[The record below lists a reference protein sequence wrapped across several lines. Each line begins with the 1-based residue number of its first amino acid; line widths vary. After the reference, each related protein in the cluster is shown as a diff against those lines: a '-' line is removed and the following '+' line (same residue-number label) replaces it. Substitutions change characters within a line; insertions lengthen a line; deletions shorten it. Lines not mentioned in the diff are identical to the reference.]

1 MSAVETITPEVVAAP
16 APATEQLLA
25 VAAQSGLPAET
36 AQTLQAAFLPAFAEA
51 RTIIEKSRGIV
62 VTDVSQ
68 VLDIKVARTYRL
80 ALRSVRTG
88 ADKLRKE
95 LKEDG
100 LRRGKAIDGFYN
112 ILVHMLDGEETR
124 LHEQEQFAERAEA
137 ARRATLE
144 VERTKELATY
154 GVTLVGLGAMADET
168 YAQLLFNAKVG
179 HEAKLE
185 AARKAEA
192 ERIAAENARLV
203 EEARIRAE
211 NERLK
216 READEREAA
225 AKIEREAAAQ
235 KQREADAAIA
245 AERAKAQ
252 AEAAAAAEAARVEKE
267 RVEALAA
274 EEKRKAAAAAKL
286 AAAKAK
292 AERDAIEAKA
302 KAEREAAEAAAR
314 AERERLQALAEIE
327 RQKAETARLAAEA
340 KAKEERE
347 AREKVEAE
355 LRAAKE
361 AEAKRL
367 AEEAEAQRQAALAP
381 DKEKLLGLAI
391 QLRATEI
398 PALSTPDGR
407 AVTALLVT
415 KLDKLAAWLE
425 QEASVL

>member
-1 MSAVETITPEVVAAP
+1 MSA
-16 APATEQLLA
+16 
-25 VAAQSGLPAET
+25 AET
-36 AQTLQAAFLPAFAEA
+36 LDVVLCDITAESALVIRGAVTPFLEQVEGWEAKVALVDDPKIARASRLVLKGLRCDADKVRKGLKDESLRFGRSVDAAFNKFASRVEPLEDKLLE
-51 RTIIEKSRGIV
+51 IEK
-62 VTDVSQ
+62 
-68 VLDIKVARTYRL
+68 A
-80 ALRSVRTG
+80 
-88 ADKLRKE
+88 
-95 LKEDG
+95 
-100 LRRGKAIDGFYN
+100 
-112 ILVHMLDGEETR
+112 
-124 LHEQEQFAERAEA
+124 AERAEA
-137 ARRATLE
+137 ARVAALE
-144 VERTKELATY
+144 AERLKELAAY
-154 GVTLVGLGAMADET
+154 GVTLVGLGAMTEET
-168 YAQLLFNAKVG
+168 YAQLLFNSRVG
-179 HEAKLE
+179 HEAKIE

-192 ERIAAENARLV
+192 ERIAAENARLA
-203 EEARIRAE
+203 EEARMRAE

-216 READEREAA
+216 
-225 AKIEREAAAQ
+225 
-235 KQREADAAIA
+235 
-245 AERAKAQ
+245 

-367 AEEAEAQRQAALAP
+367 EEEAEAQRQAALAP
-381 DKEKLLGLAI
+381 DKEKLLGLALCI
-391 QLRATEI
+391 RTFAT
-398 PALSTPDGR
+398 PVLTTDDGKAVGALFE
-407 AVTALLVT
+407 T
-415 KLDKLAAWLE
+415 KIAKLAAWLE
-425 QEASVL
+425 QEAQSL

>member
-1 MSAVETITPEVVAAP
+1 MSEVVETIAPEVVSP
-16 APATEQLLA
+16 APESQMLA

-36 AQTLQAAFLPAFAEA
+36 AQTLQAAFLPAFSEA
-51 RTIIEKSRGIV
+51 RAIIEKSRGIV
-62 VTDVSQ
+62 VTDASQ

-88 ADKLRKE
+88 ADKLRKD

-112 ILVHMLDGEETR
+112 ILVHLLDGEETR
-124 LHEQEQFAERAEA
+124 LADQEKFAERAEA
-137 ARRATLE
+137 ARRSALE
-144 VERTKELATY
+144 VERTKELAAY
-154 GVTLVGLGAMADET
+154 GVSLVGLGAMANET
-168 YAQLLFNAKVG
+168 YSQLLFNARVG
-179 HEAKLE
+179 HEAKIE

-203 EEARIRAE
+203 EEARIREE
-211 NERLK
+211 NEKL
-216 READEREAA
+216 
-225 AKIEREAAAQ
+225 
-235 KQREADAAIA
+235 
-245 AERAKAQ
+245 KAQ
-252 AEAAAAAEAARVEKE
+252 AAAAAEAARVEKE

-274 EEKRKAAAAAKL
+274 EEKRKAAEAAKK

-292 AERDAIEAKA
+292 AEREAIEAKA
-302 KAEREAAEAAAR
+302 KAEREAAEAAAK

-367 AEEAEAQRQAALAP
+367 EEEAEARRQAALAP
-381 DKEKLLGLAI
+381 DKEKLLGLALCI
-391 QLRATEI
+391 RTFAT
-398 PALSTPDGR
+398 PVLTTDDGKAVGALFE
-407 AVTALLVT
+407 T
-415 KLDKLAAWLE
+415 KIAKLAAWLE
-425 QEASVL
+425 QEAQSL